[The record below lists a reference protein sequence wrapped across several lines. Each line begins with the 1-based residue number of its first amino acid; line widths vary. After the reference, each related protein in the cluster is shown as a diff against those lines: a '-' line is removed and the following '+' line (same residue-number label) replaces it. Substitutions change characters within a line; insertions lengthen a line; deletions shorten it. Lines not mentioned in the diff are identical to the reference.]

1 MVAMGLYLIG
11 FKLLCILSLCKIEIY
26 HLMFEQLE
34 EFRFIYSKILFAINI
49 FGFITVNL
57 ASYVLFI
64 RQKKRKVCH

>member
-11 FKLLCILSLCKIEIY
+11 FKLICILSLCKIEIY
-26 HLMFEQLE
+26 HLMFEQ
-34 EFRFIYSKILFAINI
+34 FREIRLSYSNILLAINI

-57 ASYVLFI
+57 TSYVLFI